1 MSMVLRYQWKLIRK
15 RPIMKEIRCAK
26 CSKLLLKT
34 NKEYEVSTIDC
45 ELEVQCTRCKAI
57 NHYKVK

>member
-1 MSMVLRYQWKLIRK
+1 
-15 RPIMKEIRCAK
+15 MKEIRCAK

-34 NKEYEVSTIDC
+34 NREYEVSTIDC

-57 NHYKVK
+57 NQYKVK